1 MAITNTVVRSQNFT
15 DTEAIVRAFSSTDT
29 ETIVRSSNFTDTNAI
44 LIQDIL
50 VVAYRPTGFI
60 IY

>member
-1 MAITNTVVRSQNFT
+1 MAITNTFVRSQNFT
-15 DTEAIVRAFSSTDT
+15 DTDNL
-29 ETIVRSSNFTDTNAI
+29 VRSQNFTDTDNLVRSQNFTNTDAI

-50 VVAYRPTGFI
+50 VIAYRPTGFI